1 MMNKEQL
8 LESID
13 KMTELVETCK
23 TTTSPANML
32 CALNGLTE
40 QLNLL
45 REAVSEESKPVEFT
59 TDELCMLNILAQ
71 ISKMIVD
78 FADNRNDYN
87 SSLDYE
93 VFEKLGIADKI
104 DFY

>member
-1 MMNKEQL
+1 MNKEQL

-13 KMTELVETCK
+13 KMTALVETCK

-40 QLNLL
+40 QLDLM
-45 REAVSEESKPVEFT
+45 RDAVSEESKPVEFT
-59 TDELCMLNILAQ
+59 TDELCMLNILVQ

-78 FADNRNDYN
+78 FAEDRNDYN
-87 SSLDYE
+87 SSLYYN
-93 VFEKLGIADKI
+93 VFEKLGLSDTVE
-104 DFY
+104 FY